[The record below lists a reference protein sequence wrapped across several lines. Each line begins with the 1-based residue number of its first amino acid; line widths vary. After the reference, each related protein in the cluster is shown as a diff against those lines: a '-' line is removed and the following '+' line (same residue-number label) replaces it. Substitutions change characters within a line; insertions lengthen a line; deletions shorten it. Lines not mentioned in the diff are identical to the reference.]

1 VHRDGEKVM
10 VEQRLMGLNGDEA
23 VAYAT
28 KQVNPDVVAAYPITP
43 QTIIVERFSEYV
55 ADGEVDT
62 EFVAVESEHS
72 AMSCCVGASAAGA
85 RAFTATA
92 ANGLALMWEIV
103 YIASSLRLPIVM
115 ALANRALSG
124 PINIHNDHSD
134 GMGAR
139 DSGWIQIYCENA
151 QEVYDASIQAWRI
164 AEHLKVQLPVMVCLD
179 GFTLSHTMENV
190 MTLPD
195 DVIQKFVDERP
206 FIEVEGHLGTGE
218 LRLNPDMPL
227 TMGPLDLQDFY
238 FEHKMHQVQALKD
251 ALVHIKEIDDE
262 WAELSG
268 RNYDYVEP
276 YLMEDAEVA
285 LIGMGSMAGTIRYVV
300 DELRSEGVKAGMI
313 KLRLF
318 RPFPA
323 EYIKKAVGDVPVLG
337 VMEKCISFGAPAS
350 PLMEEIMTAYY
361 LDKKKPT
368 MANYVVGLGG
378 RDVSPDMIREAF
390 DSLLKVKETGKVE
403 KFMSYIGVRGE

>member
-1 VHRDGEKVM
+1 
-10 VEQRLMGLNGDEA
+10 MGLNGDEA

-72 AMSCCVGASAAGA
+72 AMSSCVGAATAGA

-92 ANGLALMWEIV
+92 ANGLALMWEIL
-103 YIASSLRLPIVM
+103 YIASSLRLPIIM
-115 ALANRALSG
+115 AVANRALSG

-134 GMGAR
+134 SMGAR
-139 DSGWIQIYCENA
+139 DSGWIQIYCENS
-151 QEVYDASIQAWRI
+151 QEVYDATIAAWRM
-164 AEHLKVQLPVMVCLD
+164 AEHLDVQLPVMVCLD

-195 DVIQKFVDERP
+195 EAIQEFIGERKF
-206 FIEVEGHLGTGE
+206 ITVEGHLGE
-218 LRLNPDMPL
+218 SEFRLDPDNPM

-238 FEHKMHQVQALKD
+238 YEHKMHQVEAIDNALG
-251 ALVHIKEIDDE
+251 VVKEVDRE

-268 RNYDYVEP
+268 REYKVVEP
-276 YLMEDAEVA
+276 YLMEDADA
-285 LIGMGSMAGTIRYVV
+285 AIIGMGSATGTVRHVV
-300 DELRSEGVKAGMI
+300 DELREEGKKVGMI

-318 RPFPA
+318 RPFPT
-323 EYIKKAVGDVPVLG
+323 EDLKKAIGDVPVIG
-337 VMEKCISFGAPAS
+337 VMEKCISFGAVAS
-350 PLMEEIMTAYY
+350 PIMMEMMTGYY
-361 LDKKKPT
+361 HDEQKPL

-378 RDVSPDMIREAF
+378 RDVSPDMIREIY
-390 DSLLKVKETGKVE
+390 DDLLKIKSEGKVT
-403 KFMSYIGVRGE
+403 KTMNYIGVRGE

>member
-1 VHRDGEKVM
+1 M
-10 VEQRLMGLNGDEA
+10 VKQFLMGLNGDEA

-43 QTIIVERFSEYV
+43 QTIIVERYSEYV

-72 AMSCCVGASAAGA
+72 AMSCSVGASAAGA

-92 ANGLALMWEIV
+92 SAGLALMWEV
-103 YIASSLRLPIVM
+103 LYIASGARLPIVM
-115 ALANRALSG
+115 AVANRALSG

-134 GMGAR
+134 SMGAR

-151 QEVYDASIQAWRI
+151 QEVYDASIEAWRI
-164 AEHLKVQLPVMVCLD
+164 GEHIKIQLPVMVCLD

-190 MTLPD
+190 MTLQD
-195 DVIQKFVDERP
+195 SEVNDFVGERP
-206 FIEVEGHLGTGE
+206 FIEVEGHIGRGE

-238 FEHKMHQVQALKD
+238 YEHKMHQVEALKN
-251 ALVHIKEIDDE
+251 ALEHVKEIDEE
-262 WAELSG
+262 WEKLSG
-268 RNYDYVEP
+268 RKYDYVEP
-276 YLMEDAEVA
+276 YMMDDAEIA
-285 LIGMGSMAGTIRYVV
+285 LIGMGSMVGTIRHVV
-300 DELRSEGVKAGMI
+300 NELRDEGVKAGMI

-318 RPFPA
+318 RPFPVQS
-323 EYIKKAVGDVPVLG
+323 IKKAVGSLPVLG

-350 PLMEEIMTAYY
+350 PLMEELMTAYY
-361 LDKKKPT
+361 HDKQKPM

-378 RDVSPDMIREAF
+378 RDVSTNMIRQAF
-390 DSLLKVKETGKVE
+390 DSLIKIKETGKVE
-403 KFMSYIGVRGE
+403 KFMNYIGVRGD

>member
-1 VHRDGEKVM
+1 M
-10 VEQRLMGLNGDEA
+10 VEQKLMGLNGDEA

-62 EFVAVESEHS
+62 EFVPVESEHS
-72 AMSCCVGASAAGA
+72 AMSCSVGASAAGA

-92 ANGLALMWEIV
+92 ANGLALMWEIL

-115 ALANRALSG
+115 AVANRALSG

-134 GMGAR
+134 AMGAR

-151 QEVYDASIQAWRI
+151 QEVYDANITAWRV
-164 AEHLKVQLPVMVCLD
+164 AEHLNVQLPVMVCLD

-195 DVIQKFVDERP
+195 ETVQKFVGERP
-206 FIEVEGHLGTGE
+206 FIEVEGHLGKGE
-218 LRLNPDMPL
+218 LRLDPEMPL

-238 FEHKMHQVQALKD
+238 YEHKIHQVDAMKQALKYMKD
-251 ALVHIKEIDDE
+251 VDE
-262 WAELSG
+262 EWGRLSG
-268 RNYDYVEP
+268 RSYRYVEP
-276 YLMEDAEVA
+276 YLMDDAEVA
-285 LIGMGSMAGTIRYVV
+285 LIGMGSMMGTIRYMV
-300 DELRSEGVKAGMI
+300 DELRGEGVKAGMI

-318 RPFPA
+318 RPFPVDA
-323 EYIKKAVGDVPVLG
+323 IKKAIGETPVLG

-350 PLMEEIMTAYY
+350 PLMEELMTAYY
-361 LDKKKPT
+361 SDEEKPM

-378 RDVSPDMIREAF
+378 RDVSPDMIREAYT
-390 DSLLKVKETGKVE
+390 SLEKIRKTGKVE
-403 KFMSYIGVRGE
+403 KLSTYIGVRGE

>member
-1 VHRDGEKVM
+1 
-10 VEQRLMGLNGDEA
+10 MGLNGDEA

-72 AMSCCVGASAAGA
+72 ALSSCVGASAAGA

-92 ANGLALMWEIV
+92 ANGLALMWEIL

-115 ALANRALSG
+115 ALVNRALSG

-151 QEVYDASIQAWRI
+151 QEVYDASIQAWRMS
-164 AEHLKVQLPVMVCLD
+164 EHLNIQLPTMVCLD

-195 DVIQKFVDERP
+195 EDVKKFIGERH
-206 FIEVEGHLGTGE
+206 FIEVEGHLGKGE
-218 LRLNPDMPL
+218 FRLNPEMPL

-238 FEHKMHQVQALKD
+238 FEHKLHQVEAMELALK
-251 ALVHIKEIDDE
+251 HIREVDVE
-262 WAELSG
+262 WEKISG
-268 RNYDYVEP
+268 RSYSYVDP
-276 YLMEDAEVA
+276 YKVEDAEVA
-285 LIGMGSMAGTIRYVV
+285 LIGMGSMVGTIRHVV

-323 EYIKKAVGDVPVLG
+323 EEIKKAIGNLPVLG
-337 VMEKCISFGAPAS
+337 VMEKAISFGAPAS
-350 PLMEEIMTAYY
+350 PIMQEIMTAYY
-361 LDKKKPT
+361 HDEKKPK

-378 RDVSPDMIREAF
+378 RDVSPSMIREAY
-390 DSLLKVKETGKVE
+390 DSLLKIRETGKIE
-403 KFMSYIGVRGE
+403 KTMNYIGVRGE

>member
-1 VHRDGEKVM
+1 M
-10 VEQRLMGLNGDEA
+10 VKQELQGLNGDEA

-43 QTIIVERFSEYV
+43 QTIIVERYSEYV

-62 EFVAVESEHS
+62 EYVAVESEHS
-72 AMSCCVGASAAGA
+72 AMSCSVGASAAGA

-92 ANGLALMWEIV
+92 SAGLALMWEIL

-139 DSGWIQIYCENA
+139 DTGWIQIYCENS

-164 AEHLKVQLPVMVCLD
+164 AEHLKIQLPVMVCLD

-190 MTLPD
+190 KTLMD
-195 DVIQKFVDERP
+195 ADVQKFVGTRP
-206 FIEVEGHLGTGE
+206 FIEVEGHMGKGE
-218 LRLNPDMPL
+218 LRLNPEMPL

-238 FEHKMHQVQALKD
+238 FEHKMHQVEALNNALEYIKD
-251 ALVHIKEIDDE
+251 IDDE
-262 WAELSG
+262 YEELSG
-268 RNYDYVEP
+268 RRYDYVEP
-276 YLMEDAEVA
+276 YMMEDAEVA
-285 LIGMGSMAGTIRYVV
+285 LIGMGSMVGTIKYVV
-300 DELRSEGVKAGMI
+300 DELREEGVKAGMV

-318 RPFPA
+318 RPFPS
-323 EYIKKAVGDVPVLG
+323 EYIKKAVGSVPALG

-361 LDKKKPT
+361 ADKEKP
-368 MANYVVGLGG
+368 MLANFVVGLGG
-378 RDVSPDMIREAF
+378 KDVSPVMIREAYS
-390 DSLLKVKETGKVE
+390 SLLKANKDGKVE
-403 KFMSYIGVRGE
+403 KFMTYIGVRGE

>member
-1 VHRDGEKVM
+1 MTK
-10 VEQRLMGLNGDEA
+10 QRLMGLNGDEA

-43 QTIIVERFSEYV
+43 QTIIVEQFSEYV

-72 AMSCCVGASAAGA
+72 AMSCSVGASAAGA

-190 MTLPD
+190 MTMPD
-195 DVIQKFVDERP
+195 EVVKDFVGERP
-206 FIEVEGHLGTGE
+206 FIEVEGHLGKGE

-238 FEHKMHQVQALKD
+238 FEHKMHQVEALND
-251 ALVHIKEIDDE
+251 ALEYVKEIDDE

-268 RNYDYVEP
+268 RKYDYVEP

-285 LIGMGSMAGTIRYVV
+285 LIGMGSMVGTVRHVV

-323 EYIKKAVGDVPVLG
+323 EQIKEAVRNVPVLG
-337 VMEKCISFGAPAS
+337 VLEKCISFGAPAS

-361 LDKKKPT
+361 HDREKPK

-378 RDVSPDMIREAF
+378 RDVSPDMIREAYS
-390 DSLLKVKETGKVE
+390 SLLKIKETGKVE
-403 KFMSYIGVRGE
+403 KIMSYIGVRGE

>member
-1 VHRDGEKVM
+1 MAQQK
-10 VEQRLMGLNGDEA
+10 LMGLNGDEA

-55 ADGEVDT
+55 ADGEVET
-62 EFVAVESEHS
+62 EFVPVESEHS
-72 AMSCCVGASAAGA
+72 AMSSCVGASAAGA

-92 ANGLALMWEIV
+92 ANGMALMWEIL

-134 GMGAR
+134 SMGAR

-151 QEVYDASIQAWRI
+151 QEVYDASIMAWRMG
-164 AEHLKVQLPVMVCLD
+164 EHLKVQLPVMVCLD

-190 MTLPD
+190 MTLTD
-195 DVIQKFVDERP
+195 EEVQRFIGERP
-206 FIEVEGHLGTGE
+206 FITVEGHLGEGE
-218 LRLNPDMPL
+218 FRLDPEMPL

-238 FEHKMHQVQALKD
+238 YEHKMHQVDAMEEALKY
-251 ALVHIKEIDDE
+251 IKDIDQE
-262 WAELSG
+262 WAEVSG
-268 RNYDYVEP
+268 RDYSYVES
-276 YLMEDAEVA
+276 YMMEDAEVA
-285 LIGMGSMAGTIRYVV
+285 LIGMGSMTGTIRHIV
-300 DELRSEGVKAGMI
+300 DELRAEGTKAGMM

-318 RPFPA
+318 RPFPT
-323 EYIKKAVGDVPVLG
+323 EEIKKAIGDTPVLG
-337 VMEKCISFGAPAS
+337 VIEKCISFGAPAS
-350 PLMEEIMTAYY
+350 PLMEELMTAYY
-361 LDKKKPT
+361 HDEEKPL

-378 RDVSPDMIREAF
+378 RDVSPDMIREAYA
-390 DSLLKVKETGKVE
+390 SLEKIRETGKVD
-403 KFMSYIGVRGE
+403 KLSTYIGVRGE